1 MKIPGIY
8 QDESI
13 RKFMFLIIAAY
24 VGMRANSYVNQL
36 WNPALKKYTDK
47 KKSKSVPSKHIE
59 KVLILMI
66 TNNVY
71 LRIKLLVLEE
81 KRIEN

>member
-1 MKIPGIY
+1 MG
-8 QDESI
+8 
-13 RKFMFLIIAAY
+13 FIANY
-24 VGMRANSYVNQL
+24 YVNQL

-59 KVLILMI
+59 KELILMI
-66 TNNVY
+66 TNNIY

-81 KRIEN
+81 KSIEN